1 MVVDVGLK
9 HADVMIHP
17 VMPFLLL
24 NRVTEFPAARL
35 IAEMLTCSTNVVQG
49 LKMQTVN
56 LSSQHGYRSKSKTN
70 GTTDFGDYGNYLVFT
85 IPFLGTQYRSH
96 NLVKPP
102 LFSHNVFPQPTNSRP
117 PRCLLWPL
125 STQRNL
131 VQCCCPTPWLPS
143 LGPYSHLPSRGTLA
157 LHVAQ

>member
-1 MVVDVGLK
+1 MFCQSMVADVGLK
-9 HADVMIHP
+9 HADVMRLHP

-24 NRVTEFPAARL
+24 NRVTEFPAASL

-56 LSSQHGYRSKSKTN
+56 LSSQHGYRSKSKTH

-96 NLVKPP
+96 NMVKPP
-102 LFSHNVFPQPTNSRP
+102 LFSHNVFPQPTDSRP

-131 VQCCCPTPWLPS
+131 VQCCC
-143 LGPYSHLPSRGTLA
+143 LA
-157 LHVAQ
+157 